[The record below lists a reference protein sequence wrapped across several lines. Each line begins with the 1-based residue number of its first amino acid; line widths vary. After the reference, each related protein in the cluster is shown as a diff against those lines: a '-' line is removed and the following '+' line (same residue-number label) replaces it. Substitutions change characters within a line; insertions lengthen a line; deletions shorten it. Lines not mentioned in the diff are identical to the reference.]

1 MVENSFTTAL
11 EEISALV
18 ETNNT
23 KQYWMV
29 RTDDGSNYDAF
40 ADGGFVALNLRD
52 YPTQFLSQIEQDHPN
67 INERIPYIKQALIEA
82 WRNRLISL
90 NCIEGDTAFKSNI
103 GRLAKQIFAI
113 AYKMKVGDIVLIP
126 DHEAKRIK
134 IGKVIDDGLVLD
146 SNHNFSFSRRV
157 EWLKEIYKSRLDPCL
172 YKALGAHQAICNITK
187 YTEYIERNYNSYFTI
202 EDKFHYVLAVNAE
215 NISAWKLSNMVYD
228 ILNSVKSISEENEL
242 GINVED
248 INFTINVNSP
258 GKFSFVTNA
267 KNAAMIMAVVAA
279 LSGGSITY
287 NDFNVT
293 TNGAFRTLVDCVNTW
308 KDAQQERKQKAEIF
322 DACMR
327 SLDMQSVESSNDA
340 YEVEEEYVDN
350 QEAETPEL

>member
-11 EEISALV
+11 EEIATRV
-18 ETNNT
+18 EINNT

-29 RTDDGSNYDAF
+29 RTDNGSNYETF
-40 ADGGFVALNLRD
+40 AEGGFVALNLRN
-52 YPTQFLSQIEQDHPN
+52 YPTQFLSQIEQDYPN
-67 INERIPYIKQALIEA
+67 INERTPYIKQALIEA
-82 WRNRLISL
+82 CRNGLIRL
-90 NCIEGDTAFKSNI
+90 NCIEGDTAFNSNI
-103 GRLAKQIFAI
+103 GRLAKQILSL
-113 AYKMKVGDIVLIP
+113 AYKMKEGDIVLIP

-134 IGKVIDDGLVLD
+134 IGKIIDDGLGLD
-146 SNHNFSFSRRV
+146 ANHNFSFSRRV
-157 EWLKEIYKSRLDPCL
+157 EWLKEIYKRRLDPCL

-187 YTEYIERNYNSYFTI
+187 YSEYIERNYNSYFTI

-228 ILNSVKSISEENEL
+228 ILNCVKSISEENEL

-258 GKFSFVTNA
+258 GKFSFVTTA
-267 KNAAMIMAVVAA
+267 RKAVIIMAVVAA
-279 LSGGSITY
+279 LSGGSISY

-308 KDAQQERKQKAEIF
+308 KDAQQERRQKAEIF

-327 SLDMQSVESSNDA
+327 SLEMQSVESSNDA
-340 YEVEEEYVDN
+340 YDAEEEYVENHEVD
-350 QEAETPEL
+350 ESDS